1 MDLTSRELK
10 FLTIMNETRLSNGKI
25 HGIYSQEVAKQFQF
39 SEVELSSAVKKF
51 VKLKLLSVI
60 DAGGDELVYF
70 HTEKVIKAELDKQ
83 LREIR
88 H

>member
-1 MDLTSRELK
+1 
-10 FLTIMNETRLSNGKI
+10 MNETRLSDGKI
-25 HGIYSQEVAKQFQF
+25 FGQYSQEVNKQFAF
-39 SEVELSSAVKKF
+39 SDAELSSAVKKL
-51 VKLKLLSVI
+51 VKMKLLSVI

-70 HTEKVIKAELDKQ
+70 HTEKVIKEELDKQ